1 MFSTGSKPKHDLL
14 SLYRHS
20 STVQQDPRPPCQGG
34 YLKTHDFLQPL
45 ERGGKT
51 TAKEITNV
59 EVLTVEKPPP
69 PAPPPAVEH
78 ILPGGIG
85 TYSISQISYFNQRVP
100 KPENTIFL
108 VAQDSSTD
116 KNDDN
121 SNCSSYSGS
130 GFTLWEE
137 SVLKKGKT
145 GKENVGERSNI
156 IRGSVSVSQGKTRS
170 NERNQPKLV
179 SFDGFSLWN
188 EAALKM
194 GEWTTSERPS
204 QSSSNN
210 HRNSFNSIST
220 SQLAG
225 RRSTQSFIE
234 MIKSAKGCTLDDD
247 VDDEEEFLLKKE
259 TPSPI
264 RKGELRVKVDG
275 KSNDQKPDT
284 PRSKHSAT
292 EQRRRSK
299 INDRFQMLRELIPR
313 GDQKKDKASFLLEVI
328 EYIQFLQEKVQKYE
342 ASYQGWNH
350 ETTKLVP
357 WKNNSRPVESS
368 ADQSRG
374 LNSGAGPALLFAAKL
389 DERNITISPS
399 INPGGARNPVESD
412 MTSANAMDRHPG
424 FTNKSL
430 PFPISLQPNFNPG
443 RTAGAAA
450 QFPPR
455 LPSDAENLASQTQPQ
470 SCHARSWSTDEAVAS
485 DKLKEKD
492 LTVEGG
498 TISISNAYSQGLVN
512 TLTLALQSSGVDLSR
527 ASISVQIELGKTGN
541 SGQTASTSITKDN
554 NVLPSNKGTT
564 RSRVSGG
571 EESVQELKKL
581 KTSKASARVA

>member
-1 MFSTGSKPKHDLL
+1 M
-14 SLYRHS
+14 
-20 STVQQDPRPPCQGG
+20 
-34 YLKTHDFLQPL
+34 
-45 ERGGKT
+45 
-51 TAKEITNV
+51 A
-59 EVLTVEKPPP
+59 
-69 PAPPPAVEH
+69 
-78 ILPGGIG
+78 
-85 TYSISQISYFNQRVP
+85 
-100 KPENTIFL
+100 
-108 VAQDSSTD
+108 
-116 KNDDN
+116 
-121 SNCSSYSGS
+121 
-130 GFTLWEE
+130 
-137 SVLKKGKT
+137 
-145 GKENVGERSNI
+145 
-156 IRGSVSVSQGKTRS
+156 
-170 NERNQPKLV
+170 
-179 SFDGFSLWN
+179 SLWN
-188 EAALKM
+188 DAALKT
-194 GEWTTSERPS
+194 GQWTPSERPS

-210 HRNSFNSIST
+210 HRSSFNSLSS
-220 SQLAG
+220 SQPTG
-225 RRSTQSFIE
+225 RSSPQSFIE
-234 MIKSAKGCTLDDD
+234 MIKLAKGCTLDDD

-264 RKGELRVKVDG
+264 REGELRVKVDG

-328 EYIQFLQEKVQKYE
+328 EYIQFLKEKVQKYE
-342 ASYQGWNH
+342 GSYQGWNH
-350 ETTKLVP
+350 ETAKLVP

-368 ADQSRG
+368 VDQSRG

-389 DERNITISPS
+389 DERNITASPS

-424 FTNKSL
+424 FTNKSI
-430 PFPISLQPNFNPG
+430 PFPISLQPS

-498 TISISNAYSQGLVN
+498 TTSISNAYSQGLVN
-512 TLTLALQSSGVDLSR
+512 TLTQAFQSSGVDLSR
-527 ASISVQIELGKTGN
+527 ASISVQIVLGKTGN
-541 SGQTASTSITKDN
+541 SRQTASTSITKDN
-554 NVLPSNKGTT
+554 NVLPSNRGTT
-564 RSRVSGG
+564 RSRVSSG
-571 EESVQELKKL
+571 EESGQALKKL